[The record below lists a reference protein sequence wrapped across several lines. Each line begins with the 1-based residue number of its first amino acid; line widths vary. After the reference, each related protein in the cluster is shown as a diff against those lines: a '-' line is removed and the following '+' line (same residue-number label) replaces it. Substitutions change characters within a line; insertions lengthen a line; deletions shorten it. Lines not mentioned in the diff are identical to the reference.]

1 VGHER
6 APDLGSDAVARAA
19 QATATALTIAEGL
32 IRLRAQRAPSPA
44 RVNQAVAEPSP
55 THPRRQTAPE
65 IAVTSRR
72 PVATRPVPYEPGRR
86 PDRVIV
92 GEAFPVPI
100 GEAVTAAAASPL
112 SKAPVAAL
120 PAPITSA
127 ALHR

>member
-1 VGHER
+1 MSEHPE
-6 APDLGSDAVARAA
+6 LGSDAVARAA

-44 RVNQAVAEPSP
+44 RVNKPAAEPSP

-65 IAVTSRR
+65 IAATSRR
-72 PVATRPVPYEPGRR
+72 PAAPRTVPCEPGRR

-92 GEAFPVPI
+92 GEAFPMPI

-112 SKAPVAAL
+112 SRTSPAAL
-120 PAPITSA
+120 PAPTTSA

>member
-1 VGHER
+1 MSEH
-6 APDLGSDAVARAA
+6 PDLGSDTVARAA

-44 RVNQAVAEPSP
+44 RVNKPAAETSP
-55 THPRRQTAPE
+55 THPLRRTEPE
-65 IAVTSRR
+65 VHATSRR
-72 PVATRPVPYEPGRR
+72 PVAPRPVPYEPGQ
-86 PDRVIV
+86 PGRVIV

-112 SKAPVAAL
+112 PTAPVAAL
-120 PAPITSA
+120 PAPTTSA